1 MSDSEEIKPASSPDD
16 LGLESGISEQDEGID
31 VSDADAPEENRNT
44 SVEALE
50 AQIEALKIGHTKE
63 INDVREQMLR
73 ALADAENV
81 RKRTERELQ
90 ETAKYAISN
99 FSRDLV
105 GVIENLQRAM
115 SSIPAE
121 ARQGNDLV
129 KNLVVGIDMTMKEF
143 LSMLERYGIKRVDPL
158 QGEKFDHNLHQ
169 AVSQVETAEHEP
181 GVVLQV
187 LQAGYLI
194 QDRLLKP
201 AMVTVSKRP
210 DTTPAHVDTQA

>member
-1 MSDSEEIKPASSPDD
+1 MSTSDEIKPASSPDD
-16 LGLESGISEQDEGID
+16 LGLEADMSDHDEGID
-31 VSDADAPEENRNT
+31 VSDPDAPKENRNT

-63 INDVREQMLR
+63 INDLREQMLR

-90 ETAKYAISN
+90 ETSKYAISN

-105 GVIENLQRAM
+105 GVIENLQRAIA
-115 SSIPAE
+115 STPPE

-129 KNLVVGIDMTMKEF
+129 KNLLIGIDMTMKEF
-143 LSMLERYGIKRVDPL
+143 ISMLERHGIKRVEPL

-169 AVSQVETAEHEP
+169 AVSQVETGEHEP

-194 QDRLLKP
+194 QDRLLRP

-210 DTTPAHVDTQA
+210 DTAPAHVDTQA